1 MAYLHVHIWV
11 DVLLLHQ
18 LLDLLPTLHQLPDL
32 FGQDSH
38 VQVGIRNLW
47 HFL

>member
-1 MAYLHVHIWV
+1 MAYLHVRVWV

-18 LLDLLPTLHQLPDL
+18 LFDLLATLHQLPDL

-38 VQVGIRNLW
+38 VQVRIGNLR
-47 HFL
+47 HLL